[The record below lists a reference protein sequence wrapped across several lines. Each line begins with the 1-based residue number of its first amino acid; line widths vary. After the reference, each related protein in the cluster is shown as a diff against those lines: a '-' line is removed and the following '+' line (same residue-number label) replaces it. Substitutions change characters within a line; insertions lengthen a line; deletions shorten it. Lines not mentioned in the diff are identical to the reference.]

1 MPPQYW
7 LPGTA
12 LQDALHPTPVQ
23 PDSYLV
29 LPSAHGHVLI
39 GEWTDLALHTLLQD
53 TPSLCS
59 GSLQAAPVCFPHLLL
74 LWPHGSET
82 SVPKLVAYPHPLPA
96 SIDRLVRVSTPEGS
110 TQSLLNPS
118 LEKQTLCLPRS
129 REIPFTKPTPPSLAC
144 QSPYPIIKGKLPVLR
159 QQTLQVSHLAFS

>member
-1 MPPQYW
+1 MPCIPPQYSLTHTW
-7 LPGTA
+7 SSRVPTA
-12 LQDALHPTPVQ
+12 MCL
-23 PDSYLV
+23 LV
-29 LPSAHGHVLI
+29 NGLI
-39 GEWTDLALHTLLQD
+39 WPCTLFSRTHQA
-53 TPSLCS
+53 LCS

-159 QQTLQVSHLAFS
+159 QQTLQVSHLDFS